1 MINKILVA
9 NRGEIACRIIHT
21 CKRMGIATVSIYA
34 PNDRNSLHVKMA
46 DEAHCIG
53 SGEMGAGYLN
63 GDGIIDLALKTNADA
78 IHPGY
83 GFLSENPDFAQMC
96 SNKNIIFIGPSPE
109 VIKAMGLKNEA
120 KTIMAEAGI
129 PVIKGFNPQDQGHA
143 SFLEMAEKMG
153 YPVMLKAVAGGGG
166 RGMRVVES
174 ENEMGESLDS
184 AKRESLSS
192 FGNDKLIIEKYVK
205 SARHIEVQ
213 IIGDNYGNV
222 THLLERECSLQRRHQ
237 KVIEEAPAPGLQQAT
252 RDKLFEAAIIGSK
265 VIGYSGVG
273 TFEFLVDVDGH
284 FWFLEMNTRIQV
296 EHPVTE
302 FITGLDIVELQIR
315 VARDEQLPE
324 HLNKIQARGHAIE
337 ARLYLENPDF
347 TPSFGKLYHLG
358 LPEEDKN
365 LRIDRG
371 VVEGDEVSL
380 NYDPMIAKLISYGH
394 SREQALKVIRNGLRS
409 LKIGGPATN
418 EDFLLSLVNNPHVR
432 SGEFDTK
439 FIETN
444 IEDLCPNQD
453 VSSRFL
459 AISAYALMVKS
470 DFSGKGH
477 SPWFDNSGWRLGA
490 SLGRE
495 IKLQFNNRIW
505 DFAFQGNILLLR
517 EENLSFSVEGEWI
530 GSHDFHGKIDH
541 EEYSLEI
548 YSYQDDFTVFM
559 LDQKLRLKRISEFR
573 ETRRSNNQSGT
584 LTSPMPGLI
593 VNVLVNKG
601 QEIAEGESLLV
612 LEAMKTEH
620 VIRAPHAGTVK
631 EIFFSLG
638 DQVSEGIEL
647 LTIQN

>member
-1 MINKILVA
+1 MINKILIA
-9 NRGEIACRIIHT
+9 NRGEIACRIIRT
-21 CKRMGIATVSIYA
+21 CKRIGIATVGIYA
-34 PNDRNSLHVKMA
+34 PNDRNSLHVKLA
-46 DEAHCIG
+46 DEAYCVG
-53 SGEMGAGYLN
+53 PGEMGTGYLN
-63 GDGIIDLALKTNADA
+63 GDGILEIALKTNSDA

-83 GFLSENPDFAQMC
+83 GFLSENHDFAQMC
-96 SNKNIIFIGPSPE
+96 GNKNMIFIGPSPE

-120 KTIMAEAGI
+120 KNIMAEAGI
-129 PVIKGFNPQDQGHA
+129 PVITGFNPQDQDHA
-143 SFLEMAEKMG
+143 SFLALADKVG

-174 ENEMGESLDS
+174 ENEMSESIDS

-192 FGNDKLIIEKYVK
+192 FGNDTLLIEKYVN

-222 THLLERECSLQRRHQ
+222 THLFERECSLQRRHQ
-237 KVIEEAPAPGLQQAT
+237 KVIEEAPAPNLQQAT
-252 RDKLFEAAIIGSK
+252 RDKLFEAAIIGGK
-265 VIGYSGVG
+265 AIGYCGVG
-273 TFEFLVDVDGH
+273 TFEFLVDPDGH

-324 HLNKIQARGHAIE
+324 NLNTIQARGHAIE

-371 VVEGDEVSL
+371 VIEGDEVSL
-380 NYDPMIAKLISYGH
+380 NYDPMIAKLIGYG
-394 SREQALKVIRNGLRS
+394 STRDQALEVIDNGLRS

-418 EDFLLSLVNNPHVR
+418 DDFLLSLVNNPQVR

-444 IEDLCPNQD
+444 IENLCPRQDASNQL
-453 VSSRFL
+453 L
-459 AISAYALMVKS
+459 AISAYALMIKS
-470 DFSGKGH
+470 GFSGKGH
-477 SPWFDNSGWRLGA
+477 SPWFDNTGWRLGT

-495 IKLQFNNRIW
+495 IKLRFNNRIW
-505 DFAFQGNILLLR
+505 DFTLQGNILSLR
-517 EENLSFSVEGEWI
+517 KDDLSFMVEGEWA
-530 GSHDFHGKIDH
+530 GLRDFHGKIDQV
-541 EEYSLEI
+541 EFFLEI
-548 YSYQDDFTVFM
+548 YCDQVDSTVFTS
-559 LDQKLRLKRISEFR
+559 DQKLRLKRISEFH
-573 ETRRSNNQSGT
+573 ETRRSNNRSGT
-584 LTSPMPGLI
+584 LTSPMPGVI
-593 VNVLVNKG
+593 VNVLVNIG
-601 QEIAEGESLLV
+601 QEITEGESLLV

-620 VIRAPHAGTVK
+620 VIRAPHAGIVK
-631 EIFFSLG
+631 EMFFSLG
-638 DQVSEGIEL
+638 DQVSEGVEL
-647 LTIQN
+647 LTIRK

>member
-1 MINKILVA
+1 MINKILIA

-21 CKRMGIATVSIYA
+21 CKRMGIATVGIYA
-34 PNDRNSLHVKMA
+34 PNDRNSLHVKLA
-46 DEAHCIG
+46 DEAYCVG
-53 SGEMGAGYLN
+53 PKDMGTGYLN
-63 GDGIIDLALKTNADA
+63 VDGILEIARKTNSDA

-83 GFLSENPDFAQMC
+83 GFLSENHEFAQKC
-96 SNKNIIFIGPSPE
+96 RNKKIIFIGPSPS

-120 KTIMAEAGI
+120 KTIMAKAGI
-129 PVIKGFNPQDQGHA
+129 PVISGFNPQDQGRA
-143 SFLEMAEKMG
+143 SFLALADKVG

-166 RGMRVVES
+166 RGMRVVKSES
-174 ENEMGESLDS
+174 EMSESIDS

-192 FGNDKLIIEKYVK
+192 FGDDTLLIEKYVN

-222 THLLERECSLQRRHQ
+222 AHLFERECSLQRRHQ
-237 KVIEEAPAPGLQQAT
+237 KVIEEAPAPGLQKAT
-252 RDKLFEAAIIGSK
+252 RDKLFEAAIIGGK
-265 VIGYSGVG
+265 AIDYSGVG
-273 TFEFLVDVDGH
+273 TFEFLVDPDGH

-324 HLNKIQARGHAIE
+324 HLKTIRARGHAIE

-358 LPEEDKN
+358 LPEEDES

-371 VVEGDEVSL
+371 VIEGDEVSL
-380 NYDPMIAKLISYGH
+380 NYDPMIAKLIGYG
-394 SREQALKVIRNGLRS
+394 STRDQALEVIHNGLRS
-409 LKIGGPATN
+409 IKIGGPATN

-432 SGEFDTK
+432 SGDFDTK

-444 IEDLCPNQD
+444 IENLRPRQD
-453 VSSRFL
+453 VSNQLL

-495 IKLQFNNRIW
+495 IKLRFNNRIW
-505 DFAFQGNILLLR
+505 DFTLQGNTISFR
-517 EENLSFSVEGEWI
+517 EEDLSFSIEGKWT
-530 GSHDFHGKIDH
+530 GSQDFHGKIDQ
-541 EEYSLEI
+541 EEFFLEI
-548 YSYQDDFTVFM
+548 YSDQDDFTVFTN
-559 LDQKLRLKRISEFR
+559 DQKLRLKCISEFQ
-573 ETRRSNNQSGT
+573 ETQRSNNQSGT
-584 LTSPMPGLI
+584 LTSPMPGVI
-593 VNVLVNKG
+593 VNVLVNQG
-601 QEIAEGESLLV
+601 QEITEGESLLV

-620 VIRAPHAGTVK
+620 VIRAPHAGIVK
-631 EIFFSLG
+631 EMFFFLG
-638 DQVSEGIEL
+638 DQVSEGVEL
-647 LTIQN
+647 LTIRK

>member
-1 MINKILVA
+1 MINKILIA
-9 NRGEIACRIIHT
+9 NRGEIACRIIRT
-21 CKRMGIATVSIYA
+21 CNRLGIATVGIYA
-34 PNDRNSLHVKMA
+34 PNDRNSLHVKLA
-46 DEAHCIG
+46 DEAYCLG
-53 SGEMGAGYLN
+53 PGEMGTGYLN
-63 GDGIIDLALKTNADA
+63 GDGILEVALKTNSDA

-83 GFLSENPDFAQMC
+83 GFLSENHDFAQMC

-129 PVIKGFNPQDQGHA
+129 PVIKGFNPQDQDEA
-143 SFLEMAEKMG
+143 AFVKLAEKLG

-174 ENEMGESLDS
+174 KSEMSESLDS

-192 FGNDKLIIEKYVK
+192 FGNDKLIIEKYIN

-222 THLLERECSLQRRHQ
+222 THLFERECSLQRRHQ
-237 KVIEEAPAPGLQQAT
+237 KLIEEAPATELQKAT

-265 VIGYSGVG
+265 AIGYSGVG
-273 TFEFLVDVDGH
+273 TFEFLVDSDGH
-284 FWFLEMNTRIQV
+284 FSFLEMNTRIQV

-315 VARDEQLPE
+315 VARDEKLPE
-324 HLNKIQARGHAIE
+324 HLNTIQAKGHAIE

-358 LPEEDKN
+358 LPEEDES

-371 VVEGDEVSL
+371 VIEGDELSL
-380 NYDPMIAKLISYGH
+380 NYDPMIAKLIGYG
-394 SREQALKVIRNGLRS
+394 STRDQALEVIHNGLRS
-409 LKIGGPATN
+409 IKIGGPATN
-418 EDFLLSLVNNPHVR
+418 EDFLLYLVNNPHVR

-444 IEDLCPNQD
+444 IENLRPRQD
-453 VSSRFL
+453 VSNQLL
-459 AISAYALMVKS
+459 AISAYALMAKS

-477 SPWFDNSGWRLGA
+477 SPWFDISGWRLGA
-490 SLGRE
+490 SINRE
-495 IKLQFNNRIW
+495 IKLQFKNRQW
-505 DFAFQGNILLLR
+505 DFVLQGNILSLR
-517 EENLSFSVEGEWI
+517 EDDLSFMVEGKWT
-530 GSHDFHGKIDH
+530 GPQDFHGKIDQ
-541 EEYSLEI
+541 EEFFLEI
-548 YSYQDDFTVFM
+548 YGDQFDFTVFTS
-559 LDQKLRLKRISEFR
+559 DQKLRLKRISEFQ

-584 LTSPMPGLI
+584 LTSPMPGVI

-601 QEIAEGESLLV
+601 QEITEGESLLI

-620 VIRAPHAGTVK
+620 VIRAPHAGIVN
-631 EIFFSLG
+631 EMFFSLG
-638 DQVSEGIEL
+638 DQVSEGVEL
-647 LTIQN
+647 LTIQK